1 MPWRNGIPEYCRGYG
16 QTVFWGVIFLLLVGT
31 IQWHIPSPMDGDTA
45 YHAAVG
51 QMIRDH
57 GILQSFPWTPFSWL
71 SDHYAD
77 KELLFHLLF
86 VPFLEFG
93 WIRAAQ
99 IVDTL
104 CGATILFTIYQVLRR
119 EGVAWAWLWALIPL
133 AASHTFVYRFSVVR
147 PHLLSITLAI
157 LVLWA
162 ATTGRL
168 RFLAVV
174 AAIYPWAYV
183 AWAMPVVLVAIAEM
197 ARCLSG
203 RAIRI
208 KPLVATFGGMV
219 IGIVLHPNSR
229 NLVRLAWIQIVD
241 VLFRNA
247 WGAKAG
253 FDLGLEFLPE
263 TPEGWARGLL
273 VCVVMA
279 AAALSLAWRDRKR
292 DELPL
297 AFALTTLAYALMT
310 AKSSRFLEYFVPFSA
325 MALALAAR
333 PLRWRSLPH
342 LVLGLALVY
351 TLSLNYRF
359 LRSFADS
366 PDGLPESVV
375 TFLREKIPP
384 GSQVFTSD
392 WSSTGGLMIAL
403 PERKFIVGL
412 DPTFFYLKDP
422 DLYRLWY
429 GISHDAPIDTVEQIR
444 KKFSARYV
452 VCFYPNRVLPQEWT
466 PFYERLSSDPR
477 VKTYNVEDLWLLFD
491 LGP

>member
-1 MPWRNGIPEYCRGYG
+1 MPVCCRSYG
-16 QTVFWGVIFLLLVGT
+16 QTAFWGAVFLLLVGT

-51 QMIRDH
+51 QLIHDH

-86 VPFLEFG
+86 IPFLKFG

-99 IVDTL
+99 IIDTL
-104 CGATILFTIYQVLRR
+104 CGATILFTIYLILRR
-119 EGVAWAWLWALIPL
+119 EGVARAWLWALIPL
-133 AASHTFVYRFSVVR
+133 AASHTFVYRFSIVR

-157 LVLWA
+157 LVLWG

-168 RFLAVV
+168 RLLAAVSAV
-174 AAIYPWAYV
+174 YPWAYV
-183 AWAMPVVLVAIAEM
+183 AWAMPVVLVALAEV

-203 RAIRI
+203 RAMRF
-208 KPLVATFGGMV
+208 KPLLATVA
-219 IGIVLHPNSR
+219 GIAAGVALHPNSL
-229 NLVRLAWIQIVD
+229 NLIRLAWIQIVD

-247 WGAKAG
+247 WGAKTG

-263 TPEGWARGLL
+263 TVEGWARGLL

-279 AAALSLAWRDRKR
+279 VTALYLAWRDRQA

-297 AFALTTLAYALMT
+297 AFALATLAYAVMT
-310 AKSSRFLEYFVPFSA
+310 AKSCRFLEYFVPFSA
-325 MALALAAR
+325 VSLALAAR
-333 PLRWRSLPH
+333 PVRWRFLPH
-342 LVLGLALVY
+342 LIFVLALVY
-351 TLSLNYRF
+351 TISLNHRF

-366 PDGLPESVV
+366 PDCLPESVV
-375 TFLREKIPP
+375 AFLREKIPP
-384 GSQVFTSD
+384 GSQVFTTD

-403 PERKFIVGL
+403 PGRKFIVGL

-429 GISHDAPIDTVEQIR
+429 GIAHDAPPDTVDQIR
-444 KKFSARYV
+444 QKFSARYV

-466 PFYERLSSDPR
+466 PFYERISSDPR
-477 VKTYNVEDLWLLFD
+477 VKTYNVEDFWLLFD